1 MTARI
6 FLLLLQIYR
15 VLVAPVKAML
25 GMNGCCRFTPS
36 CSHYMEEALRRHGAA
51 TGVRLGILRM
61 LRCHPWG
68 GAGHDPVPDLI
79 SRCSCGNALPWKGFY
94 HG

>member
-6 FLLLLQIYR
+6 FVFLLRAYR
-15 VLVAPVKAML
+15 VLAAPVKIML

-36 CSHYMEEALRRHGAA
+36 CSHYMEEAVRRHGAA
-51 TGVRLGILRM
+51 GLRLGILRV

-68 GAGHDPVPDLI
+68 AAGHDPVPELL
-79 SRCSCGNALPWKGFY
+79 SRCACNGTLRWKGLY